1 MKAQPSRGGRATAGF
16 TLIELLTV
24 IAIVAILAAVL
35 FPSLRGA
42 RAVAAKVRTKVQF
55 NQWAA
60 ALEMFRAEYGRYPA
74 LHPSGLANP
83 PGQATDPSAPHL
95 LHDVLA
101 AARRNGVRLAP
112 AAAPSDPLLPEVQNR
127 KLIRFHAFSASELGA
142 DGLLQDASGNTE
154 IAVLVDANLD
164 GVIDAA
170 DHGGTIPAVRGLRPS
185 AADVPA
191 AGIRAG
197 VVLYAPAPGADAANP
212 EFVFSWK

>member
-1 MKAQPSRGGRATAGF
+1 MNAQSKCGGRAPAGF
-16 TLIELLTV
+16 TLLELLTV
-24 IAIVAILAAVL
+24 ITIVAILAAVL

-42 RAVAAKVRTKVQF
+42 RVAAAKARTKVQF

-83 PGQATDPSAPHL
+83 PGQAADLSAPHL

-112 AAAPSDPLLPEVQNR
+112 AGTPSDPLLPEVQNR
-127 KLIRFHAFSASELGA
+127 KLIRFHDFAASELGT
-142 DGLLQDASGNTE
+142 DGLLQDASGHTE

-170 DHGGTIPAVRGLRPS
+170 DHGGNIPAVRGLRPS
-185 AADVPA
+185 TADVPA

-197 VVLYAPAPGADAANP
+197 VAIYAPAPGADAANP